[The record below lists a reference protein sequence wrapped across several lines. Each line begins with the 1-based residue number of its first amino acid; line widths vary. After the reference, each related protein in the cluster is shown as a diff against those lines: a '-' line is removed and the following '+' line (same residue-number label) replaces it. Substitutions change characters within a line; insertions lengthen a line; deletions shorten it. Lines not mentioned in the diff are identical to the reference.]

1 MEIKALI
8 ENLTDNGC
16 SREGVSRA
24 KALYEAKD
32 MDGLVKHLRKCRC
45 DLVEEMHRSQRKV
58 DRMDYLIRQAQK
70 EAGRQI

>member
-16 SREGVSRA
+16 SREGASRA

-32 MDGLVKHLRKCRC
+32 MDGLVKYLRKCRC
-45 DLVEEMHRSQRKV
+45 DLVEEMHDSQRKI
-58 DRMDYLIRQAQK
+58 DRMDYLIRQVQK
-70 EAGRQI
+70 EAGKQV

>member
-16 SREGVSRA
+16 SREGALRA
-24 KALYEAKD
+24 KALYEAGD
-32 MDGLVKHLRKCRC
+32 IDGLIKYLRRYRC
-45 DLVEEMHRSQRKV
+45 NLVEEMHDSQRKV

-70 EAGRQI
+70 EGKR